1 MERKQDAV
9 YSFGFLFEDLC
20 MDVED
25 IHLVLN
31 RYEEIVLHIIEY
43 NIHIYEYLLSNMVKK
58 MFNLRATMHVLM
70 VRLHL
75 GSFIWTPFAA
85 SPPTPFH
92 SCLRTN
98 IELVKS
104 SSHAKV

>member
-31 RYEEIVLHIIEY
+31 RYEEIVLHIIDY
-43 NIHIYEYLLSNMVKK
+43 GIHIYEYLLSNMVKK
-58 MFNLRATMHVLM
+58 DV
-70 VRLHL
+70 
-75 GSFIWTPFAA
+75 
-85 SPPTPFH
+85 
-92 SCLRTN
+92 
-98 IELVKS
+98 
-104 SSHAKV
+104 